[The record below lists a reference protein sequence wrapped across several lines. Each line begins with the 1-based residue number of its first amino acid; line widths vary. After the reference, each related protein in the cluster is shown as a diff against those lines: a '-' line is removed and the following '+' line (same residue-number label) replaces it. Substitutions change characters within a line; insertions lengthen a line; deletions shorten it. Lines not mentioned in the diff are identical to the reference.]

1 MRSFWED
8 LDASRA
14 FHGHLCSG
22 MVLGI
27 RMARLA
33 LGELGIA
40 DPVHYRDLVML
51 PALLGMA
58 GRQREG
64 AVPPFALRWRA

>member
-1 MRSFWED
+1 MRSFSKD

-14 FHGHLCSG
+14 FNGHLCSG
-22 MVLGI
+22 MVLGV
-27 RMARLA
+27 RMARMA
-33 LGELGIA
+33 LGELGID

-51 PALLGMA
+51 RALLGMA

-64 AVPPFALRWRA
+64 PVLPFALRWRA

>member
-1 MRSFWED
+1 MRSFSED

-14 FHGHLCSG
+14 FHGTW
-22 MVLGI
+22 
-27 RMARLA
+27 
-33 LGELGIA
+33 
-40 DPVHYRDLVML
+40 DLVML

-64 AVPPFALRWRA
+64 PVLPFALRWRA